1 MQQPK
6 MGGNEKL
13 RIFIKGNHD
22 VSHSLLSGAEGG
34 EGLEQGLRDWVAE
47 KYQGAFQVVIT
58 HEPCARSDLLLQQ
71 LELGSLPAEL
81 TEQGMNDGFVTAQFQ
96 SRLWSSQ
103 GQVDVVALSLQP
115 EVTQPLW
122 RHRRQGYLFCP
133 TPRWV
138 EEWNMPQKRWFQ
150 EQFAMTG
157 TLSPAQS
164 KENLQRLIQEIKHR
178 LGAHVII
185 YNCSSV
191 DPEDTMSNYHGIKAD
206 PVALRIHKL
215 NLALMQLSIREG
227 ISIVDVDRLIA
238 ELGGEQH
245 VIKAMTY
252 SNTALEIIGKEFLR
266 VVEDIGFF
274 EKRPLVMQAGRQ

>member
-1 MQQPK
+1 
-6 MGGNEKL
+6 
-13 RIFIKGNHD
+13 
-22 VSHSLLSGAEGG
+22 
-34 EGLEQGLRDWVAE
+34 
-47 KYQGAFQVVIT
+47 
-58 HEPCARSDLLLQQ
+58 
-71 LELGSLPAEL
+71 
-81 TEQGMNDGFVTAQFQ
+81 
-96 SRLWSSQ
+96 
-103 GQVDVVALSLQP
+103 
-115 EVTQPLW
+115 
-122 RHRRQGYLFCP
+122 
-133 TPRWV
+133 
-138 EEWNMPQKRWFQ
+138 
-150 EQFAMTG
+150 
-157 TLSPAQS
+157 
-164 KENLQRLIQEIKHR
+164 ENLQRLIQEIKHR

-227 ISIVDVDRLIA
+227 ISIIDVDRLIA

-252 SNTALEIIGKEFLR
+252 SNTALEAMGKEFLR